1 MLYYRQP
8 FSGDYP
14 ITLDFGEVYEPYYTK
29 EKPHKGID
37 YGCPAETP
45 ILAAADGWV
54 LTVGYEPNG
63 YGNYI
68 ILLHSDNTG
77 TVYAHLHSIVTYL
90 NAKVQKGDLIA
101 YSGNTGNS
109 TGPHLHFEA
118 RAEASKIS
126 TVFDP
131 KPRMQSVVDYVQT
144 PVTPTPENPIET
156 APVMPQQPFMPGYQ
170 VPMPFIPRERIKG
183 GLCEVV
189 CDVANLRDSRSFM
202 VRGQLYRGAKVVVSP
217 DILQYNGL
225 PYHKCGDGQMLI
237 AEYDMY
243 GTQIIESIE
252 LK

>member
-1 MLYYRQP
+1 MIYYRQP

-14 ITLDFGEVYEPYYTK
+14 ITLDFGEVFEPYYTK

-54 LTVGYEPNG
+54 LNIGYEPNG
-63 YGNYI
+63 YGNYV
-68 ILLHSDNTG
+68 ILLHNDNTG
-77 TVYAHLHSIVTYL
+77 TVYAHLHSVVTFL

-118 RAEASKIS
+118 RETANRLS
-126 TVFDP
+126 TAFDP
-131 KPRMQSVVDYVQT
+131 KMRMQTVVDYIPT
-144 PVTPTPENPIET
+144 PVTPEPEKPVETPP
-156 APVMPQQPFMPGYQ
+156 AMPQKD
-170 VPMPFIPRERIKG
+170 IDG

-189 CDVANLRDSRSFM
+189 CDVANVRDAETFM
-202 VRGQLYRGAKVVVSP
+202 VKGQLFRGAKVVISKDAVR
-217 DILQYNGL
+217 YNGL
-225 PYHKCGDGQMLI
+225 PYHMIMDGHMLI

-243 GTQIIESIE
+243 GTEIIRKID
-252 LK
+252 

>member
-1 MLYYRQP
+1 MVYYRQP

-14 ITLDFGEVYEPYYTK
+14 ITLDFGEEYEPYYTK

-63 YGNYI
+63 YGNYV
-68 ILLHSDNTG
+68 ILLHSDNSG
-77 TVYAHLHSIVTYL
+77 TVYAHLHQVVTYL

-118 RAEASKIS
+118 RNEASKIS

-131 KPRMQSVVDYVQT
+131 KLRMQTVVDYIPT
-144 PVTPTPENPIET
+144 PVTPIHEKPIE
-156 APVMPQQPFMPGYQ
+156 APEKPEIPEFPGYH
-170 VPMPFIPRERIKG
+170 VPIITIPRERIKG

-202 VRGQLYRGAKVVVSP
+202 VRGQLYRGAKVMVSESVT
-217 DILQYNGL
+217 QYNGL
-225 PYHKCGDGQMLI
+225 PYHMCMDGQMII

-243 GTQIIESIE
+243 GTQIIESIQ
-252 LK
+252 

>member
-1 MLYYRQP
+1 MTVMYRQP

-14 ITLDFGEVYEPYYTK
+14 ITLDFGEVFEPYYTK

-54 LTVGYEPNG
+54 LNVGYEPNG
-63 YGNYI
+63 YGNYV

-77 TVYAHLHSIVTYL
+77 TVYAHLHSVVTFL

-118 RAEASKIS
+118 REQANRMS
-126 TVFDP
+126 TAFDP
-131 KPRMQSVVDYVQT
+131 KMRMQTVVDYIPA
-144 PVTPTPENPIET
+144 PVTPTPENPVET
-156 APVMPQQPFMPGYQ
+156 APVMPQMPIQ
-170 VPMPFIPRERIKG
+170 KISG

-189 CDVANLRDSRSFM
+189 CDVANIRDVNTFS
-202 VRGQLYRGAKVVVSP
+202 VRGQMYRGAKVVVSSEV
-217 DILQYNGL
+217 INYNGL
-225 PYHKCGDGQMLI
+225 PYHKCMDGYMLI

-243 GTQIIESIE
+243 GTQIIQQ
-252 LK
+252 L